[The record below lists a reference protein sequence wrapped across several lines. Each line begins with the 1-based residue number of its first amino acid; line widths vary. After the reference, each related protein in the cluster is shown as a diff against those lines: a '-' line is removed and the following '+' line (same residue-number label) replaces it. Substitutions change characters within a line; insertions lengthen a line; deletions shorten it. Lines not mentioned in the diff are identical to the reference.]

1 MHRTIG
7 IFAHVDAGKTTLAEQ
22 LLYHTRSIRSR
33 GRVDNRDACM
43 DSHEIEKERGITI
56 FADQAVM
63 TYNGTTYTLI
73 DTPGHVDF
81 SAEMERAIQ
90 VMDAAIVVVSAAEGV
105 QGHTETVWQLL
116 NSHRV
121 PVFFFINKTD
131 RTGADAERVL
141 DDIRVQLTP
150 DAVDMSSACGEAE
163 WEDGL
168 ITFLAERDE
177 ELLVRYMEDEYD
189 REVWRNAAAGLI
201 RTHRLFPCAAGSAL
215 QDVGVTE
222 LLQLVDDFT
231 PGSWL
236 KDQPFAARVY
246 KIRHDANGARVT
258 HLKVLGG
265 SLHVRDEV
273 RYGPG
278 PDRIAE
284 KVTSIRIYNG
294 RKYDHAEQAE
304 AGQLCAVTGLSAAAA
319 GEGLGALNDR
329 AEYEMVPMLTSKVIF
344 PPSLHVK
351 EVLQRFRL
359 LDAEDPSL
367 RVQWDEAL
375 QEIHIHVMGV
385 IQLEVLERLVKER
398 FGMDVSFGTPDIL
411 YKETIASAVTG
422 CGHFEPLGHYA
433 EVHLRLEPGARGSGM
448 VFRNECHPD
457 VLTVNYQHV
466 IEQYLLERDHHGLL
480 TGSPV
485 TDVNMTL
492 TKGRA
497 HNKHTSGGDFR
508 EAACRALRQGLEQA
522 DNVLL
527 EPYYEVKVKVASEH
541 MGRVMTDIQKAA
553 GRFDPPQFAGD
564 QVVITGKAPVATFMN
579 YSAELAAYTQGK
591 GMLQLRFGGYERC
604 HNAEEIIKAKAY
616 NKDADPLYTSASI
629 FCAKGQGYS
638 VPWEEAA
645 RHMHC

>member
-33 GRVDNRDACM
+33 GRVDNRDAYM

-63 TYNGTTYTLI
+63 TYNGSTYTLI

-90 VMDAAIVVVSAAEGV
+90 VMDAAIVVVSAVEGV

-116 NSHRV
+116 DRHRV

-131 RTGADAERVL
+131 RTGADAGRVL
-141 DDIRVQLTP
+141 DDIRGQLTP
-150 DAVDMSSACGEAE
+150 DAVDMSSACSEGE
-163 WEDGL
+163 WDGGL

-177 ELLVRYMEDEYD
+177 ELLARYMDDEYD
-189 REVWRNAAAGLI
+189 RDVWRNAAAELI

-215 QDVGVTE
+215 QDVGVTA
-222 LLQLVDDFT
+222 LLQLVDAFT
-231 PGSWL
+231 PGACP
-236 KDQPFAARVY
+236 KEQPFAARVY
-246 KIRHDANGARVT
+246 KIRHDANGTRVT
-258 HLKVLGG
+258 HLKVLDGT
-265 SLHVRDEV
+265 LQVRDEV
-273 RYGPG
+273 RYGAE

-284 KVTSIRIYNG
+284 KVTSLRIYNG
-294 RKYDHAEQAE
+294 RKYDNADRAE

-319 GEGLGALNDR
+319 GEGLGALDDR
-329 AEYEMVPMLTSKVIF
+329 AAYEMVPMLTSKVIY

-351 EVLQRFRL
+351 EVLQCFRL

-367 RVQWDEAL
+367 QVQWDEAL

-398 FGMDVSFGTPDIL
+398 FGIDVSFGTPDIL
-411 YKETIASAVTG
+411 YKETIASTVTG

-485 TDVNMTL
+485 TDVMMTL

-508 EAACRALRQGLEQA
+508 EAAYRALRQGLEQA

-541 MGRVMTDIQKAA
+541 MGRVMTDIQKAS
-553 GRFDPPQFAGD
+553 GRFEPPEFTGE

-579 YSAELAAYTQGK
+579 YSAELAAFTQGK

-604 HNAEEIIKAKAY
+604 HDTEEIMEAKAY

>member
-1 MHRTIG
+1 MHKTIG

-33 GRVDNRDACM
+33 GRVDYRDAYM
-43 DSHEIEKERGITI
+43 DSHEIEKERGISI
-56 FADQAVM
+56 FAEQAVM
-63 TYNGTTYTLI
+63 TYNGSTYTLI

-90 VMDAAIVVVSAAEGV
+90 VMDAAIVVVSATEGV

-116 NSHRV
+116 DRHRV

-131 RTGADAERVL
+131 RAGADADRVL
-141 DDIRVQLTP
+141 DDIRAHLTP
-150 DAVDMSSACGEAE
+150 DAADMRSACGEAE

-177 ELLVRYMEDEYD
+177 ELLSRYMEDEYD
-189 REVWRNAAAGLI
+189 REVWRNAAASLI

-215 QDVGVTE
+215 QDVGVTD
-222 LLQLVDDFT
+222 LLQLVDAFT
-231 PGSWL
+231 PGDWRQDL
-236 KDQPFAARVY
+236 PFAARVY
-246 KIRHDANGARVT
+246 KIRHDANGTRVT

-265 SLHVRDEV
+265 SLQVRDEI
-273 RYGPG
+273 RYGSG
-278 PDRIAE
+278 VDRIAE

-294 RKYDHAEQAE
+294 RKYDHAERTE
-304 AGQLCAVTGLSAAAA
+304 AGELCAVTGLSAAAA
-319 GEGLGALNDR
+319 GEGLGALHDR
-329 AEYEMVPMLTSKVIF
+329 AEYEMAPMLTSKVIF
-344 PPSLHVK
+344 PPSLHAK
-351 EVLQRFRL
+351 EVLQCFRL

-385 IQLEVLERLVKER
+385 IQLEVLERLAKER
-398 FGMDVSFGTPDIL
+398 FGMNISFGTPDIL
-411 YKETIASAVTG
+411 YKETIASTVTG

-433 EVHLRLEPGARGSGM
+433 EVHLRLEPGDRGSGM
-448 VFRNECHPD
+448 IFRNECHPD

-485 TDVNMTL
+485 TDVKMTL

-527 EPYYEVKVKVASEH
+527 EPYYELKVKVAPEH
-541 MGRVMTDIQKAA
+541 MGRVMTDIQKAS
-553 GRFDPPQFAGD
+553 GRFDPPEFAGD
-564 QVVITGKAPVATFMN
+564 QVVLTGKAPVATFMN

-591 GMLQLRFGGYERC
+591 GMLRLRFGGYERC
-604 HNAEEIIKAKAY
+604 HNAEEIMAAKAY

>member
-22 LLYHTRSIRSR
+22 MLYHTRSIRSR
-33 GRVDNRDACM
+33 GRVDNRDAYM

-63 TYNGTTYTLI
+63 TYNGSIYTLI

-90 VMDAAIVVVSAAEGV
+90 VMDAAIVVVSAVEGV

-116 NSHRV
+116 DSHRV

-131 RTGADAERVL
+131 RTGADAGRVL
-141 DDIRVQLTP
+141 DDIRAQLTP

-163 WEDGL
+163 WDDGL
-168 ITFLAERDE
+168 VTFLAERDE
-177 ELLVRYMEDEYD
+177 ELLARYMEDEYD
-189 REVWRNAAAGLI
+189 RDIWRNAAADLI

-215 QDVGVTE
+215 QDVGVTD
-222 LLQLVDDFT
+222 LLQLVDAFT
-231 PGSWL
+231 PGGGL
-236 KDQPFAARVY
+236 NDQPFAARVY
-246 KIRHDANGARVT
+246 KIRYDANGTRVT
-258 HLKVLGG
+258 HLKVLAG
-265 SLHVRDEV
+265 SLQVRDEI

-284 KVTSIRIYNG
+284 KVTSIRIVNG
-294 RKYDHAEQAE
+294 RKYDNAERAA
-304 AGQLCAVTGLSAAAA
+304 AGQICAVTGLSAAAA
-319 GEGLGALNDR
+319 GEGLGAVNDR
-329 AEYEMVPMLTSKVIF
+329 VAYEMVPMLTSKVIF
-344 PPSLHVK
+344 PTSLHVK
-351 EVLQRFRL
+351 EVLQCFRL

-367 RVQWDEAL
+367 QVQWDEAL

-398 FGMDVSFGTPDIL
+398 FGIDVSFGTPDIL
-411 YKETIASAVTG
+411 YKETIASEVAG

-433 EVHLRLEPGARGSGM
+433 EVHLRLEPGTRGSGI

-485 TDVNMTL
+485 TDVMMTL

-508 EAACRALRQGLEQA
+508 EAAYRALRQGLEQA

-541 MGRVMTDIQKAA
+541 MGRVMTDIQKAS
-553 GRFDPPQFAGD
+553 GRFDPPEFAGE

-579 YSAELAAYTQGK
+579 YSAELAAFTQGK

-604 HNAEEIIKAKAY
+604 HNAEEIIETKAY